1 MNTSNNPKTF
11 TQKFLAV
18 MQAMEA
24 SPADIQWQA
33 SEQQAAQIDALND
46 RVINLERNKSRR
58 FTDECLARTH

>member
-46 RVINLERNKSRR
+46 RGINLETRVAALQTSVSPELIN
-58 FTDECLARTH
+58 